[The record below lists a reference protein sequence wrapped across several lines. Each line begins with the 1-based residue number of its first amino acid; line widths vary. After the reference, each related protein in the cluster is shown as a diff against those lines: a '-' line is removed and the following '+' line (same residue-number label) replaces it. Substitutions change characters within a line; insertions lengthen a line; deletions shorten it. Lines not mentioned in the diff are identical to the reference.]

1 MYSIHSNFTSLS
13 GHPKTFAMTR
23 KEREKSSNS
32 YATNEVKNEVIKFF
46 DYSYLKE
53 IINGFFNE
61 FKSDYLEEEGEEEDE
76 KAAYEY
82 FEDNDGDQIQLPA
95 GGSSGETSET
105 IPEAIDELVNP
116 SLGIEAISG
125 FRPNTS
131 GSELAGSD
139 CSVVELSI
147 ETIRQF
153 MEEIAEQNFVITK
166 GTSDDDVV
174 TGGDLPD
181 FIIGLSGNDT
191 LGGLGCNDYV
201 NGNSG
206 NDYITGGDHG
216 DLLRGGSGNDFI
228 NGNSGNDLIL
238 GDKGNDTLRGGSGND
253 ILNGGLGDDILYGD
267 KGRDIFLLS
276 RNEDVIV
283 DFEIGKD
290 VLGLLTGQ
298 TFMAT
303 GSDQGVL
310 IDRAELGATLL
321 AGVKLEDFNASNSI
335 INI

>member
-1 MYSIHSNFTSLS
+1 MNRN
-13 GHPKTFAMTR
+13 R
-23 KEREKSSNS
+23 KEISSNS
-32 YATNEVKNEVIKFF
+32 YARNEAKNELTEFLDYSRRKDIIDGFF
-46 DYSYLKE
+46 DIFE
-53 IINGFFNE
+53 R
-61 FKSDYLEEEGEEEDE
+61 DYLEEEEEEREEEDE
-76 KAAYEY
+76 AGYDDLEVN
-82 FEDNDGDQIQLPA
+82 EGDQIQIPA
-95 GGSSGETSET
+95 GTGSGETVETISET
-105 IPEAIDELVNP
+105 VDDQAKT
-116 SLGIEAISG
+116 SLDTEIVSR
-125 FRPNTS
+125 FSPNAS
-131 GSELAGSD
+131 NSELADSD

-147 ETIRQF
+147 ETIEQF
-153 MEEIAEQNFVITK
+153 TEELAGQKFAITK

-174 TGGDLPD
+174 TGSDLPD
-181 FIIGLSGNDT
+181 FILGLSGNDT
-191 LGGLGCNDYV
+191 LSGLGCNDYI

-216 DLLRGGSGNDFI
+216 DFLRGGSDNDFI

-238 GDKGNDTLRGGSGND
+238 GDKGDDILRGGSGND

-298 TFMAT
+298 TFIAT

-335 INI
+335 INIFI